1 MPLQRT
7 AEETLRLFCQS
18 WFEQWDAGGALALL
32 SPDLTFVG
40 AKGTGPAL
48 NLAQTAVYIRKSIRE
63 TPEPCACTLSILDE
77 QPITPCVC
85 NLFTELTL
93 QSPYTIRR
101 LQGFA
106 TLERQ
111 PDKPWLIRFLH
122 VAEPNAVQPGQ
133 EPAPH
138 ALVL

>member
-93 QSPYTIRR
+93 QSP
-101 LQGFA
+101 
-106 TLERQ
+106 
-111 PDKPWLIRFLH
+111 
-122 VAEPNAVQPGQ
+122 
-133 EPAPH
+133 
-138 ALVL
+138 